1 MDLSRVYD
9 FMFIYLCALIF
20 EKIHLDLIT
29 CQKKHY
35 LIFKGLIR
43 FSFLLHPP
51 AKHQRELLQHR
62 TKKKVTFFLSPQ
74 FFINVFLN
82 SRWVFLFC
90 GLQGS
95 CKSFWFIM
103 DLYLFFSKLPWLGRS
118 NMAITLRAFWGPIF
132 AYASWHA
139 WLSLVIPHF
148 SLAMVFVVC
157 GTSSRHVTKMKN
169 CATKIMSERRRCHYY
184 ARGETWHE
192 EAFNIKHL
200 CIQQCLTKFLPH
212 WTTHNGSLKMLQMC
226 TLKLFFCKI
235 RVSAC
240 VLKASLLETWS
251 NIAKISL
258 NCSLASTQLLAS
270 NNRIIL

>member
-1 MDLSRVYD
+1 MAWKPYT
-9 FMFIYLCALIF
+9 AL
-20 EKIHLDLIT
+20 KAL
-29 CQKKHY
+29 
-35 LIFKGLIR
+35 
-43 FSFLLHPP
+43 
-51 AKHQRELLQHR
+51 
-62 TKKKVTFFLSPQ
+62 
-74 FFINVFLN
+74 
-82 SRWVFLFC
+82 
-90 GLQGS
+90 
-95 CKSFWFIM
+95 
-103 DLYLFFSKLPWLGRS
+103 
-118 NMAITLRAFWGPIF
+118 WGPTF
-132 AYASWHA
+132 TNGFWQA

-148 SLAMVFVVC
+148 SFAIVIMVC
-157 GTSSRHVTKMKN
+157 GTSNRHVIEMKI
-169 CATKIMSERRRCHYY
+169 CVTVMMSERRRCHYY
-184 ARGETWHE
+184 AREETWHE
-192 EAFNIKHL
+192 KVFNIKHL